1 VDERA
6 GQGLIRLPGHGSR
19 GVAQLQ
25 GLGGIAVAIGLWE
38 LLRALHA
45 VPTKYV
51 PSFPDIVGGVF
62 DNLGGDGLGKAIGQT
77 LEAWAIG
84 MAITVALGVALGVL
98 LGLSQWADAALRVV
112 VDFLRPVPSVALI
125 PVAVLIFG
133 IELKMQLALI
143 VFACV
148 WPVLFNV
155 RYGVRSVE
163 PLLLDTGRVC
173 GLSGLRLVRRVV
185 LPAALPA
192 AFTGVR
198 IASSIA
204 LVLAVSS
211 EIVAGAPGIGKVIVD
226 ASTAGNDTLAYAG
239 VLVTGICGFLLNAV
253 LMGVDR
259 WILPWSVASR
269 GRAS

>member
-1 VDERA
+1 VARERGFA
-6 GQGLIRLPGHGSR
+6 QLKGVGGI
-19 GVAQLQ
+19 GVA
-25 GLGGIAVAIGLWE
+25 IALWE
-38 LLRALHA
+38 LVRASGA
-45 VPTKYV
+45 VPTEYV
-51 PSFPDIVGGVF
+51 PSFLQIVQAVF
-62 DNLGGDGLGKAIGQT
+62 DNLGGEGLLKAIRQT

-84 MAITVALGVALGVL
+84 MAITVALGGALGVA
-98 LGLSQWADAALRVV
+98 LGLSQWADAAFRVV
-112 VDFLRPVPSVALI
+112 IDFLRPVPSVALI
-125 PVAVLIFG
+125 PIAVLIFG

-173 GLSGLRLVRRVV
+173 GLSGLTLVRRVV

-211 EIVAGAPGIGKVIVD
+211 EIVSGAPGIGKVIVD

-239 VLVTGICGFLLNAV
+239 VLVTGICGFLLNAA
-253 LMGVDR
+253 LIGIDR
-259 WILPWSVASR
+259 RVLPWSVAAR
-269 GRAS
+269 GDRA